1 MDRRNFVKTVGLA
14 TLAAPQWPTL
24 ASTPQA
30 GEPIVVLLFLRGGV
44 DALHLCA
51 PTSDRAYADA
61 RSPNLR
67 AGEKPGLALK
77 NPLGGLSFHLHEAA
91 KPLQELYDSNQL
103 AIVHAC
109 GLTNGT
115 RSHFE
120 AMDLMER
127 GLAQKRNTDQGWL
140 ARCLAARPPA
150 AGQLP
155 AVAMGDALPLAWLG
169 SPQAVSLSTVADFA
183 VGGDPKVAGILRSW
197 YQQNAPLDRTAQ
209 QTLQTARLLQAKLP
223 RHPNGEAKK
232 YQPGTAYPT
241 EWFVN
246 GLSEQLKN
254 LAQLIKLD
262 LGVQVATVDFGGWD
276 THEAQ
281 AYHFPQLVGGLARA
295 VAAFYNDLS
304 AYHPRLTVLVMSEF
318 GRRLK
323 ANRSGGTDHGL
334 GGAMLLLGQGVR
346 GGRMYGTWPGLA
358 TEQLDNGVDLAVTTD
373 YRTVLG
379 ELAAKRLG
387 NPPIGDLFP
396 GFAMPVPL
404 GLLV

>member
-1 MDRRNFVKTVGLA
+1 
-14 TLAAPQWPTL
+14 
-24 ASTPQA
+24 
-30 GEPIVVLLFLRGGV
+30 
-44 DALHLCA
+44 
-51 PTSDRAYADA
+51 
-61 RSPNLR
+61 
-67 AGEKPGLALK
+67 
-77 NPLGGLSFHLHEAA
+77 
-91 KPLQELYDSNQL
+91 
-103 AIVHAC
+103 
-109 GLTNGT
+109 
-115 RSHFE
+115 
-120 AMDLMER
+120 
-127 GLAQKRNTDQGWL
+127 
-140 ARCLAARPPA
+140 
-150 AGQLP
+150 
-155 AVAMGDALPLAWLG
+155 MGDALPLAWLG

-197 YQQNAPLDRTAQ
+197 YQQDTPLGRTAQ

-232 YQPGTAYPT
+232 YQPSTAYPT
-241 EWFVN
+241 DWFVN
-246 GLSEQLKN
+246 GLSEQLKS

-295 VAAFYNDLS
+295 LAAFYNDLT
-304 AYHPRLTVLVMSEF
+304 AYHQRLTVLVMSEF

-396 GFAMPVPL
+396 GFVMPAPL